1 MRRMHR
7 KLGRSSKQVAPIT
20 KAILQKMLLAAGQDL
35 RGIRDKAL
43 LQVAYDTLCRRS
55 ELIDLLAQDIT
66 KNVSTTQQKFCL
78 SIKLRK
84 SKTDQT
90 SQGKWLHLSEL
101 GSAALEK
108 WLLAAG
114 ISNGPIFRGI
124 DRGNK
129 IGEKLGCG
137 QIARIYKKM
146 ANKAQINCDTIKNTS
161 SHSMRVGAAQDL
173 LREGVSLPNIMNRVR
188 WSKTDTVMRYVEQIA
203 PTDH

>member
-1 MRRMHR
+1 
-7 KLGRSSKQVAPIT
+7 
-20 KAILQKMLLAAGQDL
+20 MLLVAGDDL

-55 ELIDLLAQDIT
+55 ELVDLMAQDIAT
-66 KNVSTTQQKFCL
+66 NILITQQRSRL

-90 SQGKWLHLSEL
+90 SQGKWLHLSEP
-101 GSAALEK
+101 GSAALKK

-114 ISNGPIFRGI
+114 ISEGPIFRGI

-129 IGEKLGCG
+129 ISEKLGCG
-137 QIARIYKKM
+137 QIARIFKKI
-146 ANKAQINCDTIKNTS
+146 ANKAQLNCDTIKRIS
-161 SHSMRVGAAQDL
+161 GHSMRVGAAQDL
-173 LREGVSLPNIMNRVR
+173 LREGVSLPNIMNRGR

-203 PTDH
+203 PADH